1 MSEHTVNAVAGDF
14 VFETNQLRCRLLSNK
29 DQALYLSLYSTD
41 EIMRFITEPLTET
54 AAERSFQFALRCA
67 EQRPLRRLFLVVESK
82 TAGDALGVAG
92 ISSLDWQR
100 LSVEYGLML
109 TKAGQGRGY
118 APEVTKACL
127 IHLTLTMGM
136 KRVWVDIS
144 EQNKAAL
151 KVAQIVG
158 FKGSPADK
166 RIHEYCIS

>member
-1 MSEHTVNAVAGDF
+1 MSEQAFIATASDF
-14 VFETNQLRCRLLSNK
+14 VFETSQLRCRLLSNK
-29 DQALYLSLYSTD
+29 DQTLYLSLYSTD

-82 TAGDALGVAG
+82 NKGVALGVVG
-92 ISSLDWQR
+92 ISSLDWQQQ
-100 LSVEYGLML
+100 SVEYGLML
-109 TKAGQGRGY
+109 TKTGQGKGY

-127 IHLTLTMGM
+127 AHLTQTIGM

-151 KVAQIVG
+151 KVARMVG
-158 FKGSPADK
+158 FTPSRLDK
-166 RIHEYCIS
+166 RIYEYSSI